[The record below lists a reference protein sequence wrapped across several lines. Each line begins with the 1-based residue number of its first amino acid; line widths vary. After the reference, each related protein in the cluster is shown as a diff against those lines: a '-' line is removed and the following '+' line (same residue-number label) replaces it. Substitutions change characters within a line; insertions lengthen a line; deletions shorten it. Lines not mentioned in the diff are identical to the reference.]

1 MESHSLLH
9 IVGFRRGATIKQ
21 SEMLGQALR
30 KPTWSRAKHVAPPFA
45 LPFAD
50 DMANYYCC
58 MTVFHLGLKRLL
70 RSLWRAD
77 QETKCPSFLRFFSF
91 SWGQGNMSKLEN
103 DLDCMQRSYCWL
115 GPHNVTDL
123 LPDTYS
129 FVPLLQRWQEAVL
142 SWHLPSDHS
151 PRGAP
156 CNSFSLF
163 WFTEFMGWDISH
175 RWESQ
180 GLRSS
185 AGHPQFS

>member
-77 QETKCPSFLRFFSF
+77 QETKCPSFLRFFFVLCFICSVCL
-91 SWGQGNMSKLEN
+91 WRLHR
-103 DLDCMQRSYCWL
+103 DLS
-115 GPHNVTDL
+115 
-123 LPDTYS
+123 
-129 FVPLLQRWQEAVL
+129 AVRM
-142 SWHLPSDHS
+142 DF
-151 PRGAP
+151 RKV
-156 CNSFSLF
+156 
-163 WFTEFMGWDISH
+163 
-175 RWESQ
+175 
-180 GLRSS
+180 
-185 AGHPQFS
+185 

>member
-9 IVGFRRGATIKQ
+9 IVGFRWGATIKQ

-77 QETKCPSFLRFFSF
+77 QETKCSSFLPFFF
-91 SWGQGNMSKLEN
+91 ILLGAGQHVKIGKWFRLHAALLLLAWTTQC
-103 DLDCMQRSYCWL
+103 DWL
-115 GPHNVTDL
+115 ASGHL
-123 LPDTYS
+123 LI
-129 FVPLLQRWQEAVL
+129 
-142 SWHLPSDHS
+142 
-151 PRGAP
+151 
-156 CNSFSLF
+156 C
-163 WFTEFMGWDISH
+163 
-175 RWESQ
+175 
-180 GLRSS
+180 SS
-185 AGHPQFS
+185 ASEMTGSCAELAPALWAQS